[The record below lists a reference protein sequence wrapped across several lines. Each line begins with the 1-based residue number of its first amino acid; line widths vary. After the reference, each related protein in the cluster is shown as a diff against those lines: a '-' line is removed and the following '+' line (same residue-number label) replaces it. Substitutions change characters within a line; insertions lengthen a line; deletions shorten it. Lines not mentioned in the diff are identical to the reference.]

1 MTARCL
7 RFIASASTSAAGVAK
22 FGDDDPLVEDYR
34 PVVVRS
40 AHPTPRLTVG
50 VESSKIDFLAIEP
63 RELRLGRLVATW

>member
-1 MTARCL
+1 MQRAYSEL
-7 RFIASASTSAAGVAK
+7 FQHHADWTSVAK
-22 FGDDDPLVEDYR
+22 FGDDDTLVEDYR

-40 AHPTPRLTVG
+40 AHPHPTAYCG